1 MMNLSDLDVTT
12 VGIHF
17 SVQPTYRFGNQRTL
31 SARTCFV
38 SNQTLDRLAERHY
51 SKSHLPEQIFR
62 EFESEITG
70 IATRLVLAGV
80 SGKPLVVRDENFPVA
95 GD

>member
-12 VGIHF
+12 VGIQF

-38 SNQTLDRLAERHY
+38 SNQTLDRLAERHH
-51 SKSHLPEQIFR
+51 SKNHLPEQIFR

-70 IATRLVLAGV
+70 IAETRNDV
-80 SGKPLVVRDENFPVA
+80 SLFVELLIERTCYESNWNT
-95 GD
+95 